1 MRELVLDTRDAPG
14 RRPALDVSPFDV
26 RPNPVVSVFRSVAEA
41 VLAAAVA
48 LTRRAFAMPFAT
60 FVVVMSL
67 WGATAILGNIA
78 GQTRGHPAPLFA
90 ARSMEQPT
98 RPQAQANAGTSPR
111 PVAATAVAEPAVVPQ
126 PPERNIAAIISETVP
141 QAPMRLT
148 PQAGTVSN
156 DMIREL
162 QQVLAARGVYQGTI
176 DGVMGQRTERAI
188 RQAEQALGL
197 PETGRATERL
207 LERLRA
213 GDRRLAAR

>member
-1 MRELVLDTRDAPG
+1 MRDLVLDTRDAPG
-14 RRPALDVSPFDV
+14 RRPALDVSPFDI
-26 RPNPVVSVFRSVAEA
+26 RPNPFVSVLRSVAEA
-41 VLAAAVA
+41 ILAAAIA
-48 LTRRAFAMPFAT
+48 LTRRAFAMPLAT

-67 WGATAILGNIA
+67 WGATAILGNLA

-90 ARSMEQPT
+90 ARTMEQPA
-98 RPQAQANAGTSPR
+98 RPQAQAAAVVAPR
-111 PVAATAVAEPAVVPQ
+111 PALAPIVAEPAAIPQ
-126 PPERNIAAIISETVP
+126 PPERNIAAIISEAVP
-141 QAPMRLT
+141 QAPTRLL
-148 PQAGTVSN
+148 PQAGAVSN

-162 QQVLAARGVYQGTI
+162 QQVLAARGVYQGAI